1 MTVFIDT
8 LESRRLLSHGPHGFF
23 GGFGFRLH
31 IPDNPS
37 AAVQADL
44 DKINTDKA
52 KLKTDTAALKD
63 TLKTDRTAINDAI
76 NALST
81 QLEPL
86 RTELKSDADSWHD
99 VLSADR
105 AAIKAD
111 RDAGNTDQLA
121 TDQAKLKADRAAA
134 NAELKTDGDAIRAVI
149 DADPD
154 VQAAREKFKTDSQ
167 PITDDIAT
175 LKTDFQQLKTDI
187 DAQNGGSTGGSGT
200 AKA

>member
-1 MTVFIDT
+1 MAVFIDT

-23 GGFGFRLH
+23 GGFGFHLH

-44 DKINTDKA
+44 DKIKTDQA
-52 KLKTDTAALKD
+52 KLKTDATALKD
-63 TLKTDRTAINDAI
+63 TLKADRTAINNAI
-76 NALST
+76 NALSG
-81 QLEPL
+81 QLDPL
-86 RTELKSDADSWHD
+86 RTELKNDADSWHD

-121 TDQAKLKADRAAA
+121 TDQAKLKADRTAA

-149 DADPD
+149 DADPAT
-154 VQAAREKFKTDSQ
+154 QAARDKLKTDSQ
-167 PITDDIAT
+167 PITDDMAT
-175 LKTDFQQLKTDI
+175 LKADFTQLKADI
-187 DAQNGGSTGGSGT
+187 DAQNGGSGGSGT